1 MKNIKTIFL
10 TILFCFLQTG
20 FCFAEVQTYW
30 DYGEFE
36 LVASFGKDSDLSA
49 NLELLDFFF
58 VEQKTGLYASISPMR
73 VDFPLEDE
81 KKIERDDAIAFAPG
95 VFTFVNAN
103 VGWIKPLSELFYLEF
118 FVNCSTLNPMD
129 IKYVSFKAGTEISI
143 AAGLPDKVE
152 ADFPCIG
159 KAVSLET
166 GVLLSNRDWSA
177 PKYYIALDFNFAI
190 FVYLWKNET
199 CN

>member
-1 MKNIKTIFL
+1 MKKIFL
-10 TILFCFLQTG
+10 IIFCFLQAF

-36 LVASFGKDSDLSA
+36 LAVTFGKDADLNA
-49 NLELLDFFF
+49 NLELADFIF
-58 VEQKTGLYASISPMR
+58 VGQKTGLYASISPMR

-81 KKIERDDAIAFAPG
+81 DKIERKDAIAFKPG
-95 VFTFVNAN
+95 VITFVNAN
-103 VGWIKPLSELFYLEF
+103 FGWMKPLSDLFYLDF
-118 FVNCSTLNPMD
+118 FVNCNTLNPMD
-129 IKYVSFKAGTEISI
+129 IKYVSFKAGTEFSL
-143 AAGLPDKVE
+143 ATGLPYVVDTE
-152 ADFPCIG
+152 FSCIG

-166 GVLLSNRDWSA
+166 GVLLSNRDWTT
-177 PKYYIALDFNFAI
+177 PKYYLALDFNFAF

>member
-1 MKNIKTIFL
+1 MKKIFL
-10 TILFCFLQTG
+10 IIFCFLQAF
-20 FCFAEVQTYW
+20 FCFAEVQTFW

-36 LVASFGKDSDLSA
+36 LAASFGKDSDLSA
-49 NLELLDFFF
+49 NLELADFIF
-58 VEQKTGLYASISPMR
+58 VEPKTGLYASISPMR

-81 KKIERDDAIAFAPG
+81 KKIEREDAIAFKPS

-118 FVNCSTLNPMD
+118 FVNCNTLNPMD

-177 PKYYIALDFNFAI
+177 PKYYIALDFNFAF

>member
-1 MKNIKTIFL
+1 MKKIFL
-10 TILFCFLQTG
+10 IIFCFLQVF

-36 LVASFGKDSDLSA
+36 LAVSFGKDAELNA
-49 NLELLDFFF
+49 NLELADFIF
-58 VEQKTGLYASISPMR
+58 VGQKTGLYASISPMR

-81 KKIERDDAIAFAPG
+81 DKIEREDAIAFAPG
-95 VFTFVNAN
+95 VVTFVNAN
-103 VGWIKPLSELFYLEF
+103 VGWLKPLSDLFYLEF

-166 GVLLSNRDWSA
+166 GLFVSNKDWRDI
-177 PKYYIALDFNFAI
+177 KYYVALDFNFAF

>member
-1 MKNIKTIFL
+1 MKYKKFL
-10 TILFCFLQTG
+10 LIILFIF
-20 FCFAEVQTYW
+20 FHFSFSFAEVQTYW

-36 LVASFGKDSDLSA
+36 LAVTFGKDADLNA
-49 NLELLDFFF
+49 NLELADFIF
-58 VEQKTGLYASISPMR
+58 VGQKTGLYASISPMR

-81 KKIERDDAIAFAPG
+81 DKIEREDAIAFAPG
-95 VFTFVNAN
+95 VVTFVNAN
-103 VGWIKPLSELFYLEF
+103 VGWIKPLSDLFYLEF
-118 FVNCSTLNPMD
+118 FVNCSTLNPMN
-129 IKYVSFKAGTEISI
+129 IKYVSFRAGTEISI

-166 GVLLSNRDWSA
+166 GVFVSNRDWRDI
-177 PKYYIALDFNFAI
+177 KYYVALDFNFAI

-199 CN
+199 YN

>member
-1 MKNIKTIFL
+1 MKKFMFSAAISLFL
-10 TILFCFLQTG
+10 LFPLTAKNFD
-20 FCFAEVQTYW
+20 FYW

-36 LVASFGKDSDLSA
+36 LAVSFGKDAELNA
-49 NLELLDFFF
+49 NLELADFIF
-58 VEQKTGLYASISPMR
+58 VGQKTGLYASISPMR

-81 KKIERDDAIAFAPG
+81 DKIEREDAIAFAPG
-95 VFTFVNAN
+95 VVTFVNAN
-103 VGWIKPLSELFYLEF
+103 VGWLKPLSDLFYLEF

-166 GVLLSNRDWSA
+166 GVLLSNRDWTT
-177 PKYYIALDFNFAI
+177 PKYYLALDFNFAF

>member
-1 MKNIKTIFL
+1 MMNKKPLFL
-10 TILFCFLQTG
+10 IIMICFFQAT
-20 FCFAEVQTYW
+20 FSFAEVQTYW

-36 LVASFGKDSDLSA
+36 LAVTFGKDAELNA
-49 NLELLDFFF
+49 NLELADFIF
-58 VEQKTGLYASISPMR
+58 VGQKTGLYASISPMR

-81 KKIERDDAIAFAPG
+81 DKIERDDAIAFAPG
-95 VFTFVNAN
+95 VVTFVNAN
-103 VGWIKPLSELFYLEF
+103 VGWMKPLSDLFYLEF

-166 GVLLSNRDWSA
+166 GVLLSNRDWTI
-177 PKYYIALDFNFAI
+177 PKYYLALDFNFAF

>member
-1 MKNIKTIFL
+1 MKKFMFSAAISLFL
-10 TILFCFLQTG
+10 LFPLTAKNFD
-20 FCFAEVQTYW
+20 FYW

-36 LVASFGKDSDLSA
+36 LAVTFGKDAVLNA
-49 NLELLDFFF
+49 NLELADFIF
-58 VEQKTGLYASISPMR
+58 VEPKTGLYASISPMR

-81 KKIERDDAIAFAPG
+81 DKIERENAIAFKPS

-103 VGWIKPLSELFYLEF
+103 AGWMKPLSDLFYLEF
-118 FVNCSTLNPMD
+118 FVNCNTLNPMD

-166 GVLLSNRDWSA
+166 GVLLSNRDWTT
-177 PKYYIALDFNFAI
+177 PKYYLALDFNFAF

>member
-1 MKNIKTIFL
+1 M
-10 TILFCFLQTG
+10 ILFCFLQAF

-36 LVASFGKDSDLSA
+36 LAVTFGKDADLNA
-49 NLELLDFFF
+49 NLELADFIF
-58 VEQKTGLYASISPMR
+58 VGQKTGLYASISPMR

-81 KKIERDDAIAFAPG
+81 DKIEREDAIAFKPG
-95 VFTFVNAN
+95 VVTFVNTN
-103 VGWIKPLSELFYLEF
+103 VGWIKPLGDLFYLEF
-118 FVNCSTLNPMD
+118 FVNCNTLNPMD

-143 AAGLPDKVE
+143 ATGLPDKVE

-159 KAVSLET
+159 NAVSLET
-166 GVLLSNRDWSA
+166 GVLLSNRDWTT
-177 PKYYIALDFNFAI
+177 PKYYLALDFNFAI

>member
-1 MKNIKTIFL
+1 MKKFMFSAAISLFL
-10 TILFCFLQTG
+10 LFPLTAKNFD
-20 FCFAEVQTYW
+20 FYW

-36 LVASFGKDSDLSA
+36 LAVTFGKDAELNA
-49 NLELLDFFF
+49 NLELADFIF
-58 VEQKTGLYASISPMR
+58 VGQKTGLYASISPMR
-73 VDFPLEDE
+73 VDFPLED
-81 KKIERDDAIAFAPG
+81 KDKIEREDAIAFAPG
-95 VFTFVNAN
+95 VVTFVNAN
-103 VGWIKPLSELFYLEF
+103 VGWLKPLSDLFYLEF

-166 GVLLSNRDWSA
+166 GVLLSNRDWTT
-177 PKYYIALDFNFAI
+177 PKYYLALDFNFAF

>member
-1 MKNIKTIFL
+1 MKYKKFL
-10 TILFCFLQTG
+10 LIILFIF
-20 FCFAEVQTYW
+20 FHFSFSFAEVQTYW

-36 LVASFGKDSDLSA
+36 LAVTFGKDADLNA
-49 NLELLDFFF
+49 NLELADFIF
-58 VEQKTGLYASISPMR
+58 VGQKTGLYASISPMR

-81 KKIERDDAIAFAPG
+81 DKIEREDAIAFKPG
-95 VFTFVNAN
+95 VITFVNAN
-103 VGWIKPLSELFYLEF
+103 VGWIKPLSDLFYLEF
-118 FVNCSTLNPMD
+118 FVNCSTLNPMN
-129 IKYVSFKAGTEISI
+129 IKYVSFRAGTEISI
-143 AAGLPDKVE
+143 AAGLPDKLE

-177 PKYYIALDFNFAI
+177 PKYYIALDFNFAF

>member
-1 MKNIKTIFL
+1 MKKFMFSAAISLFL
-10 TILFCFLQTG
+10 LFPLTAKNFD
-20 FCFAEVQTYW
+20 FYW

-36 LVASFGKDSDLSA
+36 LAGTFGKDAELNA
-49 NLELLDFFF
+49 NLELADFIF
-58 VEQKTGLYASISPMR
+58 VGQKTGLYASISPMR

-81 KKIERDDAIAFAPG
+81 DKIERDDAIAFAPG
-95 VFTFVNAN
+95 VVTFVNAN
-103 VGWIKPLSELFYLEF
+103 VGWIKPLSDLFYLEF

-166 GVLLSNRDWSA
+166 GLFVSNRDWRDI
-177 PKYYIALDFNFAI
+177 KYYVALDFNFAF